1 MPRGTNPRSIGQVR
15 EARAFI
21 DDVVESMRSQD
32 PNARPGSIEDIL
44 GEIAARRELAESA
57 RSVAALQASK
67 LDPDQPYDPLLAE
80 PISLVKGGAGYRGG
94 ILSLKLSQSVTPA
107 WGQSFHQQSHH
118 HSILEGATAKDPRSF
133 SFAGDVMTVQIA
145 ARNVDQLMPYVREYL
160 RDGNSQYKRDVDQR
174 RQTEE
179 QQKKA
184 AIKLYPVPALTQ
196 VGVNRRT
203 TFKVLS
209 RLAEFF
215 RASSGS
221 QNL

>member
-1 MPRGTNPRSIGQVR
+1 
-15 EARAFI
+15 
-21 DDVVESMRSQD
+21 
-32 PNARPGSIEDIL
+32 
-44 GEIAARRELAESA
+44 
-57 RSVAALQASK
+57 
-67 LDPDQPYDPLLAE
+67 
-80 PISLVKGGAGYRGG
+80 
-94 ILSLKLSQSVTPA
+94 
-107 WGQSFHQQSHH
+107 
-118 HSILEGATAKDPRSF
+118 
-133 SFAGDVMTVQIA
+133 MTVQIA